1 MKMNEWRSPS
11 YLNELLTNHLAR
23 YIDSNKKL
31 IDENYDSEM
40 ASYVRS
46 SKVIFETQL
55 EIKRNAEE
63 YYSGRIGK
71 MPIYDLS
78 CFLVMASSMFV
89 PENLRD
95 KDAAKNADMVG
106 AGDQVPNAHLA
117 ARLSMATGLSFP
129 CLLAVTQYD
138 HDGSMS
144 TAHEL
149 VSDDGKGSPQLTMF
163 GLGVVMS
170 LNSEGVDLEEEI
182 LALLEVPEG
191 ME

>member
-1 MKMNEWRSPS
+1 MKMVEFRDPS
-11 YLNELLTNHLAR
+11 YLNDLLTNHLGR
-23 YIDSNKKL
+23 YIDSNKQL
-31 IDENYDSEM
+31 IDDNYDSEL
-40 ASYVRS
+40 ASYVRN
-46 SKVIFETQL
+46 SKVIFETQR
-55 EIKRNAEE
+55 EIQRNAEE
-63 YYSGRIGK
+63 FYSGRIGK

-78 CFLVMASSMFV
+78 IFLVTAASLFI
-89 PENLRD
+89 PEHLRD
-95 KDAAKNADMVG
+95 EHAVLNAEKMG

-129 CLLAVTQYD
+129 CLLAVTQFD

-149 VSDDGKGSPQLTMF
+149 ISDDGKGNSQLTMF

>member
-1 MKMNEWRSPS
+1 MKMNEWRTPS

-23 YIDSNKKL
+23 YIDSNNKL
-31 IDENYDSEM
+31 IDENYDSEL
-40 ASYVRS
+40 ASYVRNS
-46 SKVIFETQL
+46 QVIFETQL

-71 MPIYDLS
+71 MPILDLS
-78 CFLVMASSMFV
+78 SFLVMASSMFV
-89 PENLRD
+89 PEHLRD
-95 KDAAKNADMVG
+95 EDASRNADMVG

-129 CLLAVTQYD
+129 CLLAVTQFD

-144 TAHEL
+144 AAHEL
-149 VSDDGKGSPQLTMF
+149 VSDDGKGNPQLTMF